1 MMKDMAE
8 IIKDLREDAD
18 LEQRKVADHLG
29 ISQQTYSTYE
39 CGKFEVPTRHLL
51 PLARL
56 YHVNVEYLL
65 GATDYKS
72 SLDSLKRPFTKDISL
87 GHVVSDLISLDPE
100 ERKSALDY
108 IEFLKTKRTAP

>member
-1 MMKDMAE
+1 MKDITKIM
-8 IIKDLREDAD
+8 KDLREDAD
-18 LEQRKVADHLG
+18 LDQSKVADHLG
-29 ISQQTYSTYE
+29 ITQQAYSSYE
-39 CGKFEVPTRHLL
+39 RGRYEFPTRHLL